1 MFQVHPGRL
10 AALAVKELSVEKLV
24 RGHFL
29 TAGAHVV
36 VEKVL
41 SVLLLALLADDGEGL
56 LNLVGPALAFAEA
69 LGILKLVELHVL
81 QAGGTKRVT
90 SAGVLHDL
98 VGPVGTAV
106 DGQAPVFGAGVIHL
120 VGALG
125 LLKETN
131 LAALVLLGDVVHIAL
146 PALHGALRLRRDRIG
161 RGHDVLSETRGSG
174 GGVVLKVLLLGG
186 RAVDTSRHLL
196 LGGLGGLREAA
207 GHLHL
212 LCVVAEGRAH
222 RLHACAANRLHHPS

>member
-161 RGHDVLSETRGSG
+161 RGHDVLSETRGSCYMN
-174 GGVVLKVLLLGG
+174 K
-186 RAVDTSRHLL
+186 RSFPIPHTIRCKTKIHLNAFQRKTI
-196 LGGLGGLREAA
+196 LRIGQPQIIHVTIITNHE
-207 GHLHL
+207 
-212 LCVVAEGRAH
+212 E
-222 RLHACAANRLHHPS
+222 S